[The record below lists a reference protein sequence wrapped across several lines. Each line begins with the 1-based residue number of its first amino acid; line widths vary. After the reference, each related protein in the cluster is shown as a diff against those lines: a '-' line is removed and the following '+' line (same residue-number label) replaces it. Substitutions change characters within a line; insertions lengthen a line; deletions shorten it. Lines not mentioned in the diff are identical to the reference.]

1 MNDPTFDDSTDS
13 ARSEAPLKHLRSVTL
28 GGGVDLERGGHIDE
42 VTVAY
47 ETYGCL
53 NQARDNAVLICH
65 ALSGDSHV
73 ARHDA
78 DDDPGWWDLADV
90 VGPGMII
97 DTERYFVICP
107 NVLGGCRGTTGPN
120 STNPRTG
127 KPYGPDF
134 PPITVGDMV
143 AVQARLLD
151 HLGIETLLAVLGGS
165 MGGHQT
171 LCWGVKFPHRVRGA
185 IVLAASP
192 RLTAQS
198 LAFDVVG
205 RNAILSDPNFHDG
218 QYYDKPT
225 GPDVGL
231 AIARMIGHITYLSP
245 ESMAAKFEADR
256 TSPRDVPIAFEKQF
270 SVGSYLG
277 YLGTKFVGRFDAN
290 SYLALTTA
298 GDLFDLGRTDE
309 QLRRAITPSRC
320 RWLVMSFTSDWLFPP
335 SQSQQLV
342 KAMVLAGKPVSYC
355 NIAGDYGHDA
365 FLLPN
370 LRHRYGALIRSFL
383 ADLSGH
389 DLPGDQEVGPD
400 ASTRS
405 PHSIFH
411 PEHPQRIDYDRIV
424 EMIAPDAGVLDLGCG
439 DGSLLEILKQRGNAP
454 LVGVDMEA
462 EAVVASVSRGLNAIH
477 ADLDEGSLPFGD
489 KQFDVVVLSRTL
501 QAVRNVETVVDDM
514 LRVGR
519 RCIVSFPNFG
529 YHKIRTMLAEK
540 GRAPV
545 AGVLHYQWYDTP
557 NIRMLSIAD
566 FEAFCRDKGIHIHR
580 SLTLDTER
588 DWQDVTDNP
597 NLNADLAI
605 YVISR

>member
-1 MNDPTFDDSTDS
+1 MNEGSFESTDS
-13 ARSEAPLKHLRSVTL
+13 ARSEAPLKHLHRVTL
-28 GGGVDLERGGHIDE
+28 EGGVDLERGGHIDQ

-47 ETYGCL
+47 ETWGQL
-53 NQARDNAVLICH
+53 NDARDNAVLICH

-73 ARHDA
+73 ARHDPQ
-78 DDDPGWWDLADV
+78 DDPGWWDLADV
-90 VGPGMII
+90 VGPGMVI
-97 DTERYFVICP
+97 DTDRYFVVCP

-120 STNPRTG
+120 SIDPRTS

-134 PPITVGDMV
+134 PAITIGDMV
-143 AVQARLLD
+143 EVQARLFD

-171 LCWGVKFPHRVRGA
+171 LCWGVKFPHRVGGA

-225 GPDVGL
+225 RPDTGL

-245 ESMAAKFEADR
+245 ESMAEKFEADR
-256 TSPRDVPIAFEKQF
+256 TEPRDVPIEFEKRF

-298 GDLFDLGRTDE
+298 GDLFDLGRTDD
-309 QLRRAITPSRC
+309 QLQHAIEPSQC
-320 RWLVMSFTSDWLFPP
+320 RWLVISFTSDWLYPP

-342 KAMVLAGKPVSYC
+342 KAMVLGGKPVSYC

-365 FLLPN
+365 FLLPDQ
-370 LRHRYGALIRSFL
+370 RRRYGPLIRSVL
-383 ADLSGH
+383 ADLSGQA
-389 DLPGDQEVGPD
+389 PPEAESGENGS
-400 ASTRS
+400 ANS

-411 PEHPQRIDYDRIV
+411 PEHPQRMDYQRIV
-424 EMIAPDAGVLDLGCG
+424 EMIAPEASVLDLGCG
-439 DGSLLEILKQRGNAP
+439 DGSLLAILKQRGNAP
-454 LVGVDMEA
+454 LVGVDRE
-462 EAVVASVSRGLNAIH
+462 EDAVVAAVSCGLNAIH
-477 ADLDEGSLPFGD
+477 ADLNEGNLPFGD

-514 LRVGR
+514 LRIGR
-519 RCIVSFPNFG
+519 KCIISFPNFG
-529 YHKIRTMLAEK
+529 YHKIRTMLAQH

-545 AGVLHYQWYDTP
+545 AGVLHYEWYDTP
-557 NIRMLSIAD
+557 NIRVLSVAD
-566 FEAFCRDKGIHIHR
+566 FEAFCQAKGIRVHR
-580 SLTLDTER
+580 SVTFDTER
-588 DWQDVTDNP
+588 DWLEVTDQT

-605 YVISR
+605 FIISR

>member
-1 MNDPTFDDSTDS
+1 MNDQTFDSTDS
-13 ARSEAPLKHLRSVTL
+13 ARSEAPLKYLQSVTL
-28 GGGVDLERGGHIDE
+28 DGGVDLERGGHVDR

-47 ETYGCL
+47 ETYGRL
-53 NQARDNAVLICH
+53 NEARDNAVLICH

-73 ARHDA
+73 ARHDEA
-78 DDDPGWWDLADV
+78 DEAGWWDLADV
-90 VGPGMII
+90 VGPGMVI
-97 DTERYFVICP
+97 DTDRYFVICP

-120 STNPRTG
+120 SINPRTG

-134 PPITVGDMV
+134 PAITIGDMV
-143 AVQARLLD
+143 EIQARLLD

-171 LCWGVKFPHRVRGA
+171 LCWGVKFPDRLRGA

-205 RNAILSDPNFHDG
+205 RNAILSDPNFHNG

-225 GPDVGL
+225 RPDTGL

-245 ESMAAKFEADR
+245 ESMAEKFEADR
-256 TSPRDVPIAFEKQF
+256 TEPRDVPIEFEKRF

-298 GDLFDLGRTDE
+298 GDLFDMGRTDE
-309 QLRRAITPSRC
+309 QLRQAVEPSQC
-320 RWLVMSFTSDWLFPP
+320 RWLVISFTSDWLYPP

-342 KAMVLAGKPVSYC
+342 KAMVLGQKPVSYC

-365 FLLPN
+365 FLLPD
-370 LRHRYGALIRSFL
+370 RRGRYGSLIRSFL

-389 DLPGDQEVGPD
+389 ALPAGQTAANGS
-400 ASTRS
+400 ARS

-411 PEHPQRIDYDRIV
+411 PEHPQRLDYQRIV
-424 EMIAPDAGVLDLGCG
+424 EMIDPAASVLDLGCAG
-439 DGSLLEILKQRGNAP
+439 GSLLEILKQRGNAP
-454 LVGVDMEA
+454 LAGVDVEA
-462 EAVVASVSRGLNAIH
+462 EAVVAAVGRGLNAIH
-477 ADLDEGSLPFGD
+477 ADLDEGNLPFGD

-514 LRVGR
+514 LRIGR
-519 RCIVSFPNFG
+519 KCIVSFPNFG
-529 YHKIRTMLAEK
+529 YHKIRTMLAER

-557 NIRMLSIAD
+557 NIRMLSVAD
-566 FEAFCRDKGIHIHR
+566 FEAFCESKGIHIHR

-588 DWQDVTDNP
+588 NWLEVTDNP